1 MAGFGQVQAGILRGA
16 EAPPESRAVLDQ
28 VQDAMGLPWLPFT
41 WAAYARRP
49 AVLKLFWDR
58 LEAVTGNDLFLR
70 EALAIAGSV
79 HMGAS
84 PWYRPA
90 ESMRLASITREPP
103 SLFREL
109 DAFEIGLP
117 QLFIQQLA
125 LARLLGGHGVGRDGR
140 TVPRRG
146 GGGRRPEIDFPAWE
160 DLAPPARAAARH
172 IRHAWSLPQ
181 AVPELLA
188 LAKWPDFLEHAWEEI
203 KVWRLRPEY
212 QTLRRKVS
220 DLGEDALERLRPG
233 TTLASAE
240 LRAALE
246 QGEEGPEAMDRVRDQ
261 VLSFT
266 LILPGMVVDVSLLR
280 LAAAAWREKPA
291 PGRGRP

>member
-1 MAGFGQVQAGILRGA
+1 MAETGHVHAGILRGA

-28 VQDAMGLPWLPFT
+28 VQDAMGLPWLPFP

-58 LEAVTGNDLFLR
+58 LAPVTGNDLFLR

-79 HMGAS
+79 HLGVN

-90 ESMRLASITREPP
+90 EGIRLPSISREPP
-103 SLFREL
+103 SLLREL

-117 QLFIQQLA
+117 QLLIQQLA
-125 LARLLGGHGVGRDGR
+125 LARLLGGHGVGRDGK
-140 TVPRRG
+140 TVPRRAVA
-146 GGGRRPEIDFPAWE
+146 GRRPDLDFPAWE
-160 DLAPPARAAARH
+160 DLSPPARAAARH

-181 AVPELLA
+181 AVPEILA

-203 KVWRLRPEY
+203 KAWRPRPEY
-212 QTLRRKVS
+212 QGLRRKVA

-233 TTLASAE
+233 TSLAPAE

-246 QGEEGPEAMDRVRDQ
+246 EGDEWPEGLDRVKDQ

-266 LILPGMVVDVSLLR
+266 LILPGMIVDNALLR
-280 LAAAAWREKPA
+280 QAAAAWREKPA
-291 PGRGRP
+291 SGRGKA